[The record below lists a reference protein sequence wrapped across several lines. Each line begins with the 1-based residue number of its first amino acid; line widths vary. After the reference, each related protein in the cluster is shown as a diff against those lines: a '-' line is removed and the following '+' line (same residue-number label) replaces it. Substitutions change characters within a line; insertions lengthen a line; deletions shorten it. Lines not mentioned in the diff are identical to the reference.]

1 MCPGESRTRRHVA
14 RGRLRSNH
22 NISAGEETVS
32 LRTTDW
38 RAPHVRR
45 RLLQGQSPNRGARR
59 RLCPKEQPCTH
70 TTRIVPETVT
80 PPSALAT
87 DSAPFA
93 DEGPSAPVDSRA
105 PGWKTQREA
114 ALRAVV
120 ARLLEGAPEHHAA
133 IPRVAREVRRRIDG
147 LPEHKRRDLWL
158 ALDLLRSRLVGLV
171 TLGRPVGFAQASSAQ
186 QDRWLTS
193 WSRSPVAPLRTAFQ
207 AFRRLT
213 LGAHYGAPSV
223 AAAIG
228 HLGPLHLREPS
239 TAWEGP
245 LPNEASISGTLETRA
260 DGAVARGNVSLRRT
274 LTPTVAPAGVV
285 VGSSITADRHR
296 TADVVVIGSGAGG
309 AVAAARLAE
318 AGLEVVVLEE
328 GGYYTAADF
337 TETEV
342 PLAEQLYADGAL
354 RATDDLAVQMLQGRS
369 VGGSTTINWMIMLRT
384 PDFVF
389 DEWQRLFGLTDYSAA
404 AMASVFARVEEEVH
418 AKPVPDDAHSPNNRI
433 ILDGARALGWHASSA
448 IINAKGCVR
457 SGFCGIGCRYDAK
470 QGALLTYIPRALA
483 HGATLYA
490 DVRAHR
496 IEVRERD
503 RGTGAAPLKRVHAVV
518 IDRRSGVA
526 RHALTIDAPLVVM
539 AGGAVGTP
547 VLLQRSGLG
556 GGGVGRFLRVHPV
569 SATVADFDHEILGS
583 TGIPLS
589 TMCDEHLRWQ
599 GSDYGFWL
607 ECPPFLPAL
616 GAVAAPG
623 FGAAHA
629 ALMQRFR
636 HLSSVIALTR
646 DGADT
651 RTSSGNVSL
660 RRDGAVSIRY
670 ALTAADAQRVQASIE
685 AAARLQLAAGARE
698 VRSLHTQPLVA
709 RREADL
715 KAFSRASV
723 RANDVGLFTAH
734 VNGTCRMGTDAR
746 IAGANPDGE
755 RFGARGV
762 FVCDGS
768 LLPTALGVN
777 PQSTIMAL
785 ATVVSERLAARYGPA
800 STTHG
805 DRV

>member
-1 MCPGESRTRRHVA
+1 MPDTVA
-14 RGRLRSNH
+14 SP
-22 NISAGEETVS
+22 IVPSAKRDQFGHE
-32 LRTTDW
+32 
-38 RAPHVRR
+38 APS
-45 RLLQGQSPNRGARR
+45 SPRGA
-59 RLCPKEQPCTH
+59 
-70 TTRIVPETVT
+70 
-80 PPSALAT
+80 LAAGW
-87 DSAPFA
+87 AP
-93 DEGPSAPVDSRA
+93 R
-105 PGWKTQREA
+105 REA
-114 ALRAVV
+114 VLHAVV
-120 ARLLEGAPEHHAA
+120 ARLIHGAPEHEASVG
-133 IPRVAREVRRRIDG
+133 RVAREVRRRIDG
-147 LPEHKRRDLWL
+147 LPAHKRRDLGL
-158 ALDLLRSRLVGLV
+158 ALDLLGSRLVGLA
-171 TLGRPVGFAQASSAQ
+171 TLGRPVGFAHGSAAQ
-186 QDRWLTS
+186 QDQWLTA
-193 WSRSPVAPLRTAFQ
+193 WSRSPVAQLRTAFQ
-207 AFRRLT
+207 AFRRLA
-213 LGAHYGAPSV
+213 LGAHYGVPSV

-228 HLGPLHLREPS
+228 HLGPLHLRQPL
-239 TAWEGP
+239 TKWEGP
-245 LPNEASISGTLETRA
+245 LPNEPTATTHEQVG
-260 DGAVARGNVSLRRT
+260 DGAVARGAVSLRRA
-274 LTPTVAPAGVV
+274 LNPTVPPAGVI
-285 VGSSITADRHR
+285 VGASITADLHR

-309 AVAAARLAE
+309 AVAAARLA
-318 AGLEVVVLEE
+318 ASGFEVVVLEE
-328 GGYYTAADF
+328 GGYYAAADF

-369 VGGSTTINWMIMLRT
+369 VGGSTTVNWMIMLRT
-384 PDFVF
+384 PDFVL
-389 DEWQRLFGLTDYSAA
+389 DEWQRLFGLTDFSAA
-404 AMASVFARVEEEVH
+404 AMAPVFARVEHEVH
-418 AKPVPDDAHSPNNRI
+418 AKPVPDDAHSPNNRV
-433 ILDGARALGWHASSA
+433 ILDGARALGWHARSA

-470 QGALLTYIPRALA
+470 QGTLLTYIPQALA

-490 DVRAHR
+490 DVRAQR

-518 IDRRSGVA
+518 HDRHTGAA
-526 RHALTIDAPLVVM
+526 RHTFTIDAPLVVV

-547 VLLQRSGLG
+547 VLLERSGLG
-556 GGGVGRFLRVHPV
+556 GGGVGQFLRVHPV
-569 SATVADFDHEILGS
+569 SATVAAFDHQILGS

-623 FGAAHA
+623 FGASHA
-629 ALMQRFR
+629 ELMQRFP

-651 RTSSGNVSL
+651 RTSSGSVSL

-670 ALTAADAQRVQASIE
+670 ALTSADAQRVQASIE

-709 RREADL
+709 RTDADL
-715 KAFSRASV
+715 PAFARASV

-746 IAGANPDGE
+746 IAGTNPDGE

-785 ATVVSERLAARYGPA
+785 ATIVSERMAARFGSA
-800 STTHG
+800 FTSC
-805 DRV
+805 RERA